1 MSKTSP
7 RKFWKYIKKF
17 RRTKNT
23 SNDVSLDECVKHFS
37 KISTPADNQ
46 TYNTND
52 SEVHIHSEQLD
63 MPISLEEIQNTI
75 SSLKRHKSYYM
86 EGNVADLFID
96 ANSIVSPYLCS
107 IFNYIYDNCAYPD
120 AWCKGVIVPIYKK
133 GNTQDTANYRGV
145 TLVNVLGKLFSLILR

>member
-1 MSKTSP
+1 
-7 RKFWKYIKKF
+7 
-17 RRTKNT
+17 
-23 SNDVSLDECVKHFS
+23 
-37 KISTPADNQ
+37 
-46 TYNTND
+46 
-52 SEVHIHSEQLD
+52 

-75 SSLKRHKSYYM
+75 SSLKRHKSFYM

-133 GNTQDTANYRGV
+133 GNTQDAANYRGV
-145 TLVNVLGKLFSLILR
+145 TLVNVLGKLFSLILRKHLQPMQCLFYMRLSKRF